1 MKLNTIVMASA
12 LALAFA
18 QAQAA
23 DVEGSTAG
31 AWVNPLPGTATT
43 TGVGTSVFTW
53 GDSTGFGTPPNQL
66 SFAGGLFASAFETKF
81 KVGTISYF
89 NGTTAL
95 GTTADTV
102 DLALTLNFSAP
113 ALGPVVSNY
122 GFSLIT
128 TPNVGTPDEN
138 ADFVSL
144 PSLFSTTSFFIGS
157 TEYRVKL
164 TGFENVVGDGFLV
177 SSDTEF
183 HVREG
188 GTASADLFAVVT
200 TATPVPEPETYAL
213 MLAGLGVVG
222 MMARRRRQT

>member
-1 MKLNTIVMASA
+1 MKFKAIVLASA
-12 LALAFA
+12 LCLAFA

-23 DVEGSTAG
+23 DVEGSTSG
-31 AWVNPLPGTATT
+31 KWVNPVPGAATV
-43 TGVGTSVFTW
+43 TGVGTSTFTW
-53 GDSTGFGTPPNQL
+53 GDSSAFGGPPNQL
-66 SFAGGLFASAFETKF
+66 GFTGDVFASAFETSF

-102 DLALTLNFSAP
+102 DLALTLNFTAP
-113 ALGPVVSNY
+113 ALGDVSGNY
-122 GFSLIT
+122 GFSLNS

-144 PSLFSTTSFFIGS
+144 PSLFSTTSFLIGS

-164 TGFENVVGDGFLV
+164 TGFENVVGDGFLA
-177 SSDTEF
+177 STSTEF

-188 GTASADLFAVVT
+188 GTASADLYAVVT
-200 TATPVPEPETYAL
+200 TAPIPEPETYAL

-222 MMARRRRQT
+222 MMARRRRPQA

>member
-1 MKLNTIVMASA
+1 MNFRTMA
-12 LALAFA
+12 LAAAFGFAFA

-23 DVEGSTAG
+23 DVEGSTSG
-31 AWVNPLPGTATT
+31 VWVNPLPGSATV
-43 TGVGTSVFTW
+43 TGVGTPVFTW

-66 SFAGGLFASAFETKF
+66 GFAGNAFASAFETKF

-89 NGTTAL
+89 NGTTLL

-102 DLALTLNFSAP
+102 DLSLSLNFTSP
-113 ALGPVVSNY
+113 ALGAVVSNY
-122 GFSLIT
+122 GFALNT

-144 PSLFSTTSFFIGS
+144 PSLFSTTSFLIGS

-188 GTASADLFAVVT
+188 GTASADLYAVVT
-200 TATPVPEPETYAL
+200 TAPVPEPETYAL
-213 MLAGLGVVG
+213 MLAGLGAVG
-222 MMARRRRQT
+222 MVARRRRQQA